1 MVVQRVEVGRVW
13 RPFISTNEFTAVG
26 SNPVLSQLC
35 RVCRRAVLLKD
46 EARWQNR
53 SAILNKFR
61 QQAFNI
67 KFSIHFGLV
76 WNEIQSSLPTLTDAL
91 RNHDVFGELCSLSYQ
106 PTFINL
112 SLITLQSA
120 EKYHRIFKLQ

>member
-1 MVVQRVEVGRVW
+1 MKPDGK
-13 RPFISTNEFTAVG
+13 IDNI
-26 SNPVLSQLC
+26 
-35 RVCRRAVLLKD
+35 
-46 EARWQNR
+46 
-53 SAILNKFR
+53 SAILNNFR
-61 QQAFNI
+61 QQGFNI
-67 KFSIHFGLV
+67 EFSIHFGLV
-76 WNEIQSSLPTLTDAL
+76 WNEMQFSLPTETDAL